1 MHQRVLGHAS
11 QLDLLSPRLNA
22 HDARQ
27 LGPGLAHTKSKVRSL
42 SVSTDLWL
50 KAGLGIQDGIG
61 GSCARRDLD
70 VDTTVLIKPTAHS
83 RLFLGGVISMTTTAA
98 NVAPLA
104 TAAAVPP
111 SAL

>member
-11 QLDLLSPRLNA
+11 QLDLLSPGLDA

-50 KAGLGIQDGIG
+50 KAKQSFQDGMG
-61 GSCARRDLD
+61 GCCARRDLD
-70 VDTTVLIKPTAHS
+70 GIRDRAIGLSQNEVVNGS
-83 RLFLGGVISMTTTAA
+83 
-98 NVAPLA
+98 
-104 TAAAVPP
+104 
-111 SAL
+111 